1 MKTLRSIALLITTL
15 MSSLMAV
22 AQDVIVTVSP
32 AQDVLPPQVLLYLN
46 DPGKYFNI
54 TLTNTSASVQQVYL
68 GLQLEQTSPA
78 SGLAIST
85 PPKRQPQKP
94 FVIQPGA
101 SYQLTT
107 LEMKK
112 LFDHIPASEISC
124 PPNLFT
130 DYNNGSF
137 GLLPEGVYQV
147 HVTAYRWRE
156 TTIVT
161 PEVVSNPTG
170 GVGLFR
176 ICYKAQSPD
185 FITPTLLGTADPSVA
200 EVNPLNAQFTWTTP
214 VIACGSGFS
223 SYTYDLRI
231 VELLNGQQ
239 PDYAINHNPI
249 IYQSKGLLAPT
260 CIIPPNVI
268 KSKFYANQK
277 YVAQITAQPKSGNP
291 LDYVQIAND
300 GKSSLRIFR
309 IKTDDEPTPPQVTP
323 PAQQQEEEEQEEQ
336 EEEDTP
342 ADDDIIVAWG
352 NESIKDSINPDSLY
366 TFRNPTITGPKF
378 IDIAA
383 RKIFTEQPLVMEWK
397 SVFHVGGEGQDP
409 ETLEFS
415 YEVQLFNNK
424 GEANKEEALKGIPI
438 YTKTFTQDQEFKDS
452 ISWESLQELAE
463 VGDYLVLRIKP
474 TCTNGTSVAFTNDSV
489 NVLDFAL
496 VEPLSKK
503 YFECANT
510 VEITNYEL
518 TTASAEDLKGK
529 VVAIGEYELTI
540 DEIEAGKEE
549 GTWEGT
555 GRVEWN
561 PLGTTV
567 MVCVK
572 FSDLKINTDN
582 MVIAGTASTYASPEM
597 SDAEV
602 VEKLFSDWGIDNLI
616 GDANLPCADYLTS
629 STTDKAKDLA
639 KKIDLSKY
647 YSWVKKGKMLF
658 DMLGKGNI
666 DKLYFPISI
675 PKDINKSP
683 VDLQIAGMK
692 FAATHATMDIIGQ
705 FTLPKSNY
713 LKNDILVLG
722 APRLCISPDKIIPEG
737 GTVALLSDFGI
748 KDPESSFEL
757 TFKAPQDLLKP
768 QNGCFLSWSNYEFE
782 MFGLD
787 IDMKIPGL
795 KKDVNG
801 VATDEMPTLN
811 ISTTISSWDDWLIN
825 NVSIDPF
832 QVEKLPGWTFTV
844 KKMSY
849 DHSVYRNAG
858 ALKFPT
864 NYDQSLVLTGGNI
877 NSWQGLYI
885 DSISVKMPKSLEF
898 GTSGDR
904 RLEIF
909 AANMLFDQSGASLT
923 IGANNVLSAKTG
935 SAGGWAFS
943 LDKVSA
949 SFVQSNFTHCGF
961 SGKFDVPLLEGEIGY
976 NCQIIKVNNIENS
989 AAGNYAYVFKVQQ
1002 VEGLSLDCFLA
1013 TATFDKDLSYILVE
1027 AVPEK
1032 NELVTRVEML
1042 MSGDLTIGGEMM
1054 KKKMGDLAF
1063 DLNLPG
1069 IHFSKMRLANCKPW
1083 ESQFEDIKSMQT
1095 NKDTKK
1101 VLLQLYEGKEI
1112 ELVKDKCY
1120 FHTGQWSLASMEK
1133 DLGPFKLTLEDFSF
1147 EFKNDTI
1154 HLGIEGTIKLLQGI
1168 DLSASTGIT
1177 VKAGVKGLKEA
1188 MGKDFSKLD
1197 LYYAGTDFNKASF
1210 STSFAGISLSGS
1222 LTAVKND
1229 KEKGNGYAG
1238 TLTFTMPGD
1247 LFTAK
1252 AHGGYYERPDFTWG
1266 YFYAAVGS
1274 STGIQIPPV
1283 AITDIS
1289 AGFYFNCVRKDETDA
1304 TPQKGVI
1311 GIVAGLG
1318 IASSAGK
1325 DVMGGT
1331 FEMTVVYDKDY
1342 VGSDG
1347 KRGRL
1352 TTFMLTGTLS
1362 AVSGMI
1368 NSKASIVYQ
1377 EDDLDKYFA
1386 LNITVDANVDG
1397 GNIGAQVTALS
1408 EKLTKLQKQLNSK
1421 MESTVSN
1428 ATGGLSGVLS
1438 DQSGEQADAPKDA
1451 SIIPD
1456 KPVVG
1461 DLSIT
1466 LDLRITMKE
1475 NGKKLNKVKWHLY
1488 LGEPEESKRCRF
1500 TLIDFKSKIVSVN
1513 IGANA
1518 YLCVGNELP
1527 GDGALP
1533 AIPTEISR
1541 FLDGSTQGD
1550 GVQSDDISKA
1560 ENARAAALKEFQ
1572 SDVRGGVMLGA
1583 SAWGYVDV
1591 DLGLFYGKMGALAG
1605 FDVSLRHLGGTNECM
1620 NMPRVPGY
1628 NGWYAEGQLY
1638 AYLYTKF
1645 GIRIN
1650 LGFWK
1655 DEIDL
1660 VDAEIGGVLR
1670 MGMPN
1675 PTYFTGK
1682 ARVKVRLL
1690 AGLVDIDRKF
1700 QFECG
1705 DRCDLFHGNAL
1716 DNFKLFGDC
1725 SLGDTLKNVGWDKE
1739 NAINPRLYTSPYIN
1753 TEAPIGEHFRVLD
1766 ENELDRLA
1774 KNYDG
1779 DREAL
1784 TSQANRTFVFK
1795 MNSYV
1800 ALYEYNSANTSQH
1813 TRRVFYFKKGKMR
1826 FKQFIDMLSL
1836 SPNKYYM
1843 LVVHGSAKEIVEGKE
1858 VDPVNYDPKTKTY
1871 SNKRWE
1877 QEKRY
1882 YFCTG
1887 ASEEIPDCPNLQDYV
1902 AVAYPSDYNKL
1913 KSNNQVYAYVLDVQ
1927 CPTLALFSD
1936 ISKKAFKKGK
1946 LYWRLYNGSGKLLVE
1961 RENQWLVTDS
1971 TCNMYP
1977 QYGFYNVPTNKSSR
1991 MTLVYEWSYTTVK
2004 KMAIRDPRTR
2014 AITGY
2019 QMRRVVETKD
2029 TTLMDLNLY
2038 AVDKNWREGYWRG
2051 GKSQVKYD
2059 IPFQGARLN
2068 YVIDNYALS
2077 GNANISDENYALY
2090 NTYQYGNKPRR
2101 FANPYVYLSY
2111 MSNYALVGGW
2121 SLSNKKLKTVNATTS
2136 QSLIYHDMGGSYEGS
2151 CPSSSVST
2159 RIYNQY
2165 YKIRALSTYDK
2176 SEWRTDGL
2184 YQLPVQTDGKYSY
2197 VLGGNERAY
2206 RFNQSQTQD
2215 NKSHARHIIGAMRN
2229 VYDLAEEIDYKLYKE
2244 LKAIDNAYGGYGNG
2258 KHNNMHT
2265 RKNRMNQYM
2274 ESKVGIFVSKSFNCD
2289 YPCRVEFPFYQLA
2302 VLWGGHYR
2310 PIGGKREGQT
2320 TDIVITGMF
2329 DNYPE
2334 KGSRAK
2340 TVVGKNIYYGILGS
2354 GNAQKPDAA
2363 GYGVTIDGKSSKNF
2377 PRLYFTADYNNISRI
2392 NVTFFRINTFNFK
2405 RGEYSVRTDMGGNSK
2420 SNLHNATIGNPLKF

>member
-15 MSSLMAV
+15 LSSLMAV

-185 FITPTLLGTADPSVA
+185 FITPSLLGTADPSVA

-268 KSKFYANQK
+268 TSKFYANQK
-277 YVAQITAQPKSGNP
+277 YVAQITARPKSGNP

-300 GKSSLRIFR
+300 GKSPLRIFR

-336 EEEDTP
+336 EEDTP

-510 VEITNYEL
+510 VEIENYEL

-616 GDANLPCADYLTS
+616 GDADIPYADYLTS
-629 STTDKAKDLA
+629 ATTDKAKDLA

-647 YSWVKKGKMLF
+647 YSWVKKGKMLY

-849 DHSVYRNAG
+849 DHSIYRNAG

-943 LDKVSA
+943 LDKVTA

-1063 DLNLPG
+1063 DFDLPG

-1133 DLGPFKLTLEDFSF
+1133 DLGPFKFTLEDFSF
-1147 EFKNDTI
+1147 DFKNDTI

-1188 MGKDFSKLD
+1188 MGKDFSKLN

-1311 GIVAGLG
+1311 GVVAGLG

-1408 EKLTKLQKQLNSK
+1408 EKLTNLQKQLNSK

-1428 ATGGLSGVLS
+1428 VTGGLGGVLS
-1438 DQSGEQADAPKDA
+1438 DQSEEQAAPPKDA

-1461 DLSIT
+1461 DLSVT

-1488 LGEPEESKRCRF
+1488 LGEPEESKRCQF
-1500 TLIDFKSKIVSVN
+1500 TLIDFKSKIVSVK

-1725 SLGDTLKNVGWDKE
+1725 SLGDTLKNVGWDKD

-1800 ALYEYNSANTSQH
+1800 ALYEFNSANTSQH
-1813 TRRVFYFKKGKMR
+1813 TRRVFEFKKGKMR

-1991 MTLVYEWSYTTVK
+1991 MTLVYEWSYTTRK
-2004 KMAIRDPRTR
+2004 KMAIRDPKTR

-2019 QMRRVVETKD
+2019 QWRDVVETKD

-2051 GKSQVKYD
+2051 GESYVKYD

-2068 YVIDNYALS
+2068 SVRDKYSIS
-2077 GNANISDENYALY
+2077 GKANISDESYALY
-2090 NTYQYGNKPRR
+2090 NTYQYDNKPRR
-2101 FANPYVYLSY
+2101 FANPYIYLSY

-2121 SLSNKKLKTVNATTS
+2121 NLSNKRLKTVNATTS

-2151 CPSSSVST
+2151 CSGSSVST
-2159 RIYNQY
+2159 RIYNEY
-2165 YKIRALSTYDK
+2165 NKIRALSIYDK
-2176 SEWRTDGL
+2176 SQWQTDGL
-2184 YQLPVQTDGKYSY
+2184 YQLPVQTDGKYAY

-2206 RFNQSQTQD
+2206 RFNQSQTKD

-2229 VYDLAEEIDYKLYKE
+2229 VYDLAEDIDYQLYKE
-2244 LKAIDNAYGGYGNG
+2244 LKAIDNAYGGYGYG
-2258 KHNNMHT
+2258 KYSNNMST

-2274 ESKVGIFVSKSFNCD
+2274 ESKVGIFVSKSFNCN

-2310 PIGGKREGQT
+2310 PVSASRERT
-2320 TDIVITGMF
+2320 TADIVITGMF

-2334 KGSRAK
+2334 KGSRAE

-2354 GNAQKPDAA
+2354 DNAQEPDAA
-2363 GYGVTIDGKSSKNF
+2363 GYCVTIDGKSSESF
-2377 PRLYFTADYNNISRI
+2377 SRLYFTADYNNISRMT
-2392 NVTFFRINTFNFK
+2392 VTFFRINTFNFK

-2420 SNLHNATIGNPLKF
+2420 SNLLNATIDNPLKF